1 MTHFKI
7 NYYNISKKLI
17 ESNFNRNKK
26 KFDEINNILLNS
38 SFLNIL
44 KDKKYL
50 NDVKKFV
57 FKEFKMFKTLVVLG
71 VGGSSLGANA
81 LSNLFI
87 QKRKK
92 VFFFDNIDPIHFKK
106 KILDLNINKIGFVI
120 ISKSGNTPETLS
132 QFLSLIE
139 FYKSKSLN
147 KIFLK
152 NILVITEKKNN
163 PLRKIAKKLNCKI
176 LDHIETIG
184 GRYSVFSNV
193 GLIPA
198 CFVGI
203 NINKFCEGALEI
215 TSEIQKNIFKDHLFG
230 AETLSYFELKKLTN
244 INVMMT
250 YSDSLYFFGKWYL
263 QLWAESIGKKKKGA
277 TPLHAVGA
285 TDQHS
290 QLQLFLD
297 GPKDKFFTII
307 TTNHKN
313 TGLKMNNEI
322 LKNNNLDF
330 LINRK
335 MGDLMHAEQKA
346 TLDTLIK
353 NKMPLREIY
362 CEKIDEYTLG
372 QLMAYFMSETIACC
386 LLINVNPFDQPSIEQ
401 GKKLTRKYLKK
412 I

>member
-147 KIFLK
+147 KILQ
-152 NILVITEKKNN
+152 NYGISVQIL
-163 PLRKIAKKLNCKI
+163 
-176 LDHIETIG
+176 
-184 GRYSVFSNV
+184 
-193 GLIPA
+193 
-198 CFVGI
+198 
-203 NINKFCEGALEI
+203 
-215 TSEIQKNIFKDHLFG
+215 
-230 AETLSYFELKKLTN
+230 
-244 INVMMT
+244 
-250 YSDSLYFFGKWYL
+250 
-263 QLWAESIGKKKKGA
+263 
-277 TPLHAVGA
+277 
-285 TDQHS
+285 
-290 QLQLFLD
+290 
-297 GPKDKFFTII
+297 
-307 TTNHKN
+307 
-313 TGLKMNNEI
+313 
-322 LKNNNLDF
+322 
-330 LINRK
+330 
-335 MGDLMHAEQKA
+335 
-346 TLDTLIK
+346 
-353 NKMPLREIY
+353 
-362 CEKIDEYTLG
+362 
-372 QLMAYFMSETIACC
+372 
-386 LLINVNPFDQPSIEQ
+386 
-401 GKKLTRKYLKK
+401 
-412 I
+412 